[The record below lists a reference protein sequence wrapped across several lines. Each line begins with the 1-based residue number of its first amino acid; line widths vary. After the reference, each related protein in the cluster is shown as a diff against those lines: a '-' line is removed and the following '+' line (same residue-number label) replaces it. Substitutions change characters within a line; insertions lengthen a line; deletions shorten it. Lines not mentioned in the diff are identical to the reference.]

1 MRRGSLSAR
10 VALAETSIPEGPR
23 RELRRGVTGVD
34 LELGGVAIRAGDLPL
49 LRRAKDGLRQC
60 VRLAVTAPE
69 RRGRATFSL
78 FAGIGQLDT
87 ATAELE
93 AETTTVHLFAP
104 AVDAP
109 TRVRLRSELE
119 GGPARSDELT
129 LLPQRRW
136 HVHLIH
142 HSHFDLGYT
151 DPQARVLRHH
161 LHYLDSTLDLAA
173 THEDF
178 RWTVESNL
186 PLERWLA
193 VRPEAAR
200 EEFLGHLLSG
210 RFEVCALPFT
220 MHVEALSI
228 DELTRQLSFAHDLRR
243 RRGVEVVTAMQT
255 DVPGAP
261 PGLPLVLADAGIR
274 YLAVAHNWA
283 ARATPH
289 LTGGETLPR
298 AFNWA
303 TEGGKQVLVW
313 HTDSPRGIAY
323 LEGNLLGLADSYST
337 AVDLLPEYL
346 AALALRGYPY
356 LGPHETL
363 GLPADGTATCAP
375 YPFELLHL
383 RVQGLLA
390 DNAGPSLVPAR
401 IAAAWAKEFAYPK
414 LEPSTNREF
423 FERLEER
430 HGGELETFGGDWTDW
445 WADGLGSAAREVGSN
460 RRAQAT
466 VRTAQT
472 LQVMA
477 TALTGADPSPDR
489 AGEIDRVY
497 DRMALFDEHTW
508 CEPIPAEARSP
519 VASPATCS
527 GSRRPRSPSRR
538 ATAPRRCSAKRRLAS
553 GPAAATHPRP
563 QPERPHA

>member
-49 LRRAKDGLRQC
+49 LRRAEDGLRQC

-228 DELTRQLSFAHDLRR
+228 DELTRQLRFAHDLRR
-243 RRGVEVVTAMQT
+243 RHGVEVVTAMQT

-303 TEGGKQVLVW
+303 TEGGQAGARLAHRQPTRHRVPGREPPRARRFVC
-313 HTDSPRGIAY
+313 DRSRSAAGVPRGARAPR
-323 LEGNLLGLADSYST
+323 LPVPRTARDARASGRRNRHVRAVPVRAAPLARSGAARRQRRSEPGPGQDRRGLGQANSPTRSS
-337 AVDLLPEYL
+337 
-346 AALALRGYPY
+346 R
-356 LGPHETL
+356 
-363 GLPADGTATCAP
+363 
-375 YPFELLHL
+375 
-383 RVQGLLA
+383 
-390 DNAGPSLVPAR
+390 
-401 IAAAWAKEFAYPK
+401 
-414 LEPSTNREF
+414 PSTNREF

-460 RRAQAT
+460 RRAQAA

-477 TALTGADPSPDR
+477 TRLDGRRS
-489 AGEIDRVY
+489 
-497 DRMALFDEHTW
+497 
-508 CEPIPAEARSP
+508 EP
-519 VASPATCS
+519 
-527 GSRRPRSPSRR
+527 GPSR
-538 ATAPRRCSAKRRLAS
+538 
-553 GPAAATHPRP
+553 
-563 QPERPHA
+563 